1 MPRAYEPTG
10 CKKNGLLR
18 PVRPIAHANTEL
30 PHHHEVEGVGSP
42 VPVSGSE
49 DGRAVGDEW
58 KRRLAEVLPGGVLP
72 PLADH
77 RGSTKMRTHKVP
89 SEKKGNKFP
98 RKRKRKFGT
107 VAIGRFGN
115 RRKGPT
121 MPSSHESPSD
131 TLLCGQF
138 ALKITRDSPGGESN
152 QE

>member
-1 MPRAYEPTG
+1 MPRAYEPAG

-49 DGRAVGDEW
+49 DGRAVGDESN
-58 KRRLAEVLPGGVLP
+58 RRLAGVLPGGVLP

-89 SEKKGNKFP
+89 SEKGKQVSQKKKKEVWHSCH
-98 RKRKRKFGT
+98 R
-107 VAIGRFGN
+107 
-115 RRKGPT
+115 
-121 MPSSHESPSD
+121 
-131 TLLCGQF
+131 
-138 ALKITRDSPGGESN
+138 
-152 QE
+152 

>member
-30 PHHHEVEGVGSP
+30 PHHHKVEGVGSP

-58 KRRLAEVLPGGVLP
+58 KRRLVGVLPGGVLP
-72 PLADH
+72 PLVDH

-89 SEKKGNKFP
+89 REKKGNKFP
-98 RKRKRKFGT
+98 REKKEVWHSCHR
-107 VAIGRFGN
+107 
-115 RRKGPT
+115 
-121 MPSSHESPSD
+121 
-131 TLLCGQF
+131 
-138 ALKITRDSPGGESN
+138 
-152 QE
+152 

>member
-1 MPRAYEPTG
+1 MPRAYEPAG

-30 PHHHEVEGVGSP
+30 PHHHEVEGGGSP

-58 KRRLAEVLPGGVLP
+58 KRRLVGVLPGGVLP

-89 SEKKGNKFP
+89 REK
-98 RKRKRKFGT
+98 RGT
-107 VAIGRFGN
+107 
-115 RRKGPT
+115 
-121 MPSSHESPSD
+121 S
-131 TLLCGQF
+131 C
-138 ALKITRDSPGGESN
+138 
-152 QE
+152 